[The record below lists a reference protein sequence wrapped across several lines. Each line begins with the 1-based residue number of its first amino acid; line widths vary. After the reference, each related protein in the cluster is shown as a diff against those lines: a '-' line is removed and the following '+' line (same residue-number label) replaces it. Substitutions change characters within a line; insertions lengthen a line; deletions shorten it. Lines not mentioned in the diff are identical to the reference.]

1 MSAATFTTLV
11 TSYCEKLG
19 AASDVAE
26 LDALDLTLDS
36 DYPRFRKKDFDEL
49 MAKCKVEVAR
59 DNYDVGDHTDLII
72 SSIAQFYVATV
83 KISKNRCSCSF
94 SSCLGYKLCAKGF
107 YDRGCS

>member
-59 DNYDVGDHTDLII
+59 DNFEVCNRARGQVP
-72 SSIAQFYVATV
+72 SSSGTIESAVRLEV
-83 KISKNRCSCSF
+83 R
-94 SSCLGYKLCAKGF
+94 
-107 YDRGCS
+107 